1 MPRKLELN
9 VSSKKYKGETSVISA
24 RIPVDLVKRIDAIAE
39 KTGRTRNEIIL
50 MCLEFSVENIVVSDG
65 NERD

>member
-65 NERD
+65 TERD

>member
-9 VSSKKYKGETSVISA
+9 VSSKKFKGETSVISA
-24 RIPVDLVKRIDAIAE
+24 RIPVDLVKKIDAIAE

>member
-9 VSSKKYKGETSVISA
+9 VSSKKFKGETSVISA